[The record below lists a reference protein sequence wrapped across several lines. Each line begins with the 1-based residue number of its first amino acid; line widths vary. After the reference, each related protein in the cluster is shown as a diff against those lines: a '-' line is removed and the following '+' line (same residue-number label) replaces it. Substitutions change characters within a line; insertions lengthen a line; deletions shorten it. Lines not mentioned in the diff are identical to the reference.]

1 MKSHATHVS
10 LVKDQRRDPK
20 DTLKTTVVGG
30 KGNRKK
36 GISAVGAAEVNLF
49 GAAFFLGFGFLFPA

>member
-20 DTLKTTVVGG
+20 DTLNNSGGG
-30 KGNRKK
+30 KGEQEEGDQCSR
-36 GISAVGAAEVNLF
+36 GS
-49 GAAFFLGFGFLFPA
+49 

>member
-20 DTLKTTVVGG
+20 DTLNSGGG

-36 GISAVGAAEVNLF
+36 GISAVGATEVNLF
-49 GAAFFLGFGFLFPA
+49 GAAFFLGFLFPA

>member
-20 DTLKTTVVGG
+20 DTLNNSGGG

-49 GAAFFLGFGFLFPA
+49 GAAFFLGFLFPA

>member
-20 DTLKTTVVGG
+20 DALNSGG
-30 KGNRKK
+30 EKGNRKK
-36 GISAVGAAEVNLF
+36 GTSAVGAAEVNLF
-49 GAAFFLGFGFLFPA
+49 GAAFFLGFLFPA